1 MLESQQLES
10 FEHVAP
16 NEAHVEVDCVVEEDG
31 FEEVDETVEEVG
43 IVDDDVVKD
52 DVAKD
57 GGVEDVVEDVERDV
71 DDELE
76 VQILVVNTEV
86 VYVEIDVLTTPSLVK
101 VTGVLV

>member
-1 MLESQQLES
+1 MLLESQQLES

-31 FEEVDETVEEVG
+31 FEEVDETVEEVD
-43 IVDDDVVKD
+43 IVDDDVVEGS
-52 DVAKD
+52 V
-57 GGVEDVVEDVERDV
+57 VEDVVEDV

-86 VYVEIDVLTTPSLVK
+86 VNVEIDVLRTPSLVK
-101 VTGVLV
+101 VTGMLV

>member
-1 MLESQQLES
+1 M
-10 FEHVAP
+10 
-16 NEAHVEVDCVVEEDG
+16 
-31 FEEVDETVEEVG
+31 DETVEEVD
-43 IVDDDVVKD
+43 IVDNDVVE
-52 DVAKD
+52 D
-57 GGVEDVVEDVERDV
+57 GVVEDVVEDVEGNV

>member
-31 FEEVDETVEEVG
+31 FEEMDETVEEVD
-43 IVDDDVVKD
+43 IVDNDVVE
-52 DVAKD
+52 D
-57 GGVEDVVEDVERDV
+57 GVVEDVVEDVEGNV